1 MLLYS
6 PTVRYVA
13 FVNTATHC
21 TEQHLTQ
28 QSVHF
33 ALPLLLQ
40 TGTGKTWT
48 TLGEN
53 LWEMAASTRL
63 TGSAGEPPPASLSKL
78 TREDGPGGLIPR
90 CAAWLLAQAAAASS
104 GSSAGSSS
112 AHQRSGSKGGRS
124 AAPPAPAAPAA
135 QPMHISVSYL
145 EIYNE
150 KVYDLLALRPAA
162 TTAGA
167 AAGGAHAAATPSL
180 EIKIDGL
187 GGVYVPGCTELR
199 VRYRRGAMQSA
210 EDSSIV

>member
-1 MLLYS
+1 MHSSLS
-6 PTVRYVA
+6 
-13 FVNTATHC
+13 
-21 TEQHLTQ
+21 
-28 QSVHF
+28 
-33 ALPLLLQ
+33 LLQ

-90 CAAWLLAQAAAASS
+90 CAAWLLAQAAAAT
-104 GSSAGSSS
+104 ASSS
-112 AHQRSGSKGGRS
+112 ASSSAQQRSKGGRS
-124 AAPPAPAAPAA
+124 APPPAVAAPTAA
-135 QPMHISVSYL
+135 QPMHISVTYL

-199 VRYRRGAMQSA
+199 VSYCNSFL
-210 EDSSIV
+210 